1 MQDKKF
7 PQPKAAAGQLGR
19 VTPVIVDYREI
30 CNIAVYFRD
39 ELAERALERRSEPT
53 VIALGRGRMCT
64 SCSVRW
70 NAAGLNR
77 RPVRCSERRVLS

>member
-30 CNIAVYFRD
+30 CNIAVHFRD
-39 ELAERALERRSEPT
+39 ELAERVLERWSEPT

-64 SCSVRW
+64 SCQRS
-70 NAAGLNR
+70 LE
-77 RPVRCSERRVLS
+77 CSGP